1 MIRDFINKLFNSSKE
16 AVSESGSVASAGGT
30 NEGTVKFFNYKKGY
44 GFITVTNS
52 GEEIFVH
59 TKNVIDKIRDK
70 NKVTFNIEKSE
81 KGPIATNVRVIK

>member
-1 MIRDFINKLFNSSKE
+1 MINFIKKLFSSNKE
-16 AVSESGSVASAGGT
+16 DSPKHGT
-30 NEGTVKFFNYKKGY
+30 GTKEGTVKFFNYKKGY
-44 GFITVTNS
+44 GFITVKES

-70 NKVTFNIEKSE
+70 NKVTFNIEKSP